1 MQVLHGSPV
10 GGKNDPPIVAITVE
24 LEGGERK
31 TFRGRDAWAL
41 GELIGGGLIGCTPI
55 ERPAPRW
62 SHYIHKLRRGGL
74 IVETIDEPH
83 GGAYSGQHA
92 RYVLRSSLKVI
103 EILRSDDR
111 RAAA

>member
-1 MQVLHGSPV
+1 MHSLHESPV
-10 GGKNDPPIVAITVE
+10 GGKNDPIIEITIE
-24 LEGGERK
+24 LVGGERK

-41 GELIGGGLIGCTPI
+41 GELIRGGLIGCTPI

-62 SHYIHKLRRGGL
+62 SHYIYKLRRGGL
-74 IVETIDEPH
+74 IVETIDEAH